1 MKKTT
6 LLLFLFAIGS
16 MNLMASFPVNK
27 KNVEKANAKVKSLI
41 DLKDASKVSEANV
54 TIAPEDALSPAVAGS
69 EDDTF
74 IITILL
80 WFFLGGLAGH
90 RWYAK
95 KPTGWNILF
104 ILTLGGLG
112 VWWLIDGIN
121 ILTKNF

>member
-27 KNVEKANAKVKSLI
+27 KNVEKANAEVKSLI